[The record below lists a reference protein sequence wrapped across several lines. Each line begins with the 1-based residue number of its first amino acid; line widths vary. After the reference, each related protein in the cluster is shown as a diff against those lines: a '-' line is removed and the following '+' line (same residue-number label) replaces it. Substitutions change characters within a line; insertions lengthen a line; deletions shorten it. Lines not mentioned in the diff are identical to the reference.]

1 MSELNTPLSLSLL
14 RKTNKRL
21 SVAGATRASLL
32 ASTSSRSTGLFDP
45 LGSGSKRRSLLLT
58 PALNKRRNSSTYQP
72 PSSQPSSQVN
82 SQQPH
87 SQTQSVTR
95 HDSRPL
101 RDRNYQVLIQQEIH
115 DFLSA
120 NKFELEMNHPLTAK
134 TLRQPTQKDFV
145 LIFQFLYGKIDPNY
159 RFTKS
164 VETEVFVLLKVLN
177 YPYLDGINRSQIS
190 AVGGHNWPAFLGMIY
205 WLVKVSVSLLSFTED
220 EFISPEDDV
229 DRIFIDFAMKAYTS
243 FIDGNED
250 YSAFV
255 AEAQERVKATD
266 EELDKQL
273 AELAELN
280 TSLLADFAKLRGEMR
295 NLEDSEKKSKALES
309 DLVKFKAYIETMESR
324 KVKWN
329 EVIGKIEDELKSS
342 ELELKELE
350 KAKKELERTIS
361 DKGFSIKDIDGLNL
375 ERDKVSK
382 ATDITNNKIEE
393 LRNQLQ
399 SKNIDLS
406 KNYQSLQNFVKQYNN
421 TIYKMQSPKY
431 NFELKLNDSI
441 INEGRAFSPR
451 EILDKALKEEKI
463 ELLKYRTEINSQVH
477 QNQDE
482 CIKLQE
488 QSDLIRESI
497 LDQLELV
504 ENLEAKLVA
513 DKSTHEELYE
523 TMLNDGAK
531 YTTQIERLQRELT
544 NIKINTNQGFI
555 EVENK
560 FQNKSIEYDEL
571 NHDLFKEKSILHD
584 KIQRIIEFTINF
596 KVSIQLNL
604 EDLDFLAMS
613 ELDGDTQVPAGE
625 RPA

>member
-14 RKTNKRL
+14 RKTSKRL

-32 ASTSSRSTGLFDP
+32 ASTSARNTGLFDP
-45 LGSGSKRRSLLLT
+45 LGLGSKRRSLLST

-82 SQQPH
+82 SQQPN
-87 SQTQSVTR
+87 SQTQSLAR

-101 RDRNYQVLIQQEIH
+101 RDRNYQALIQQEIQ
-115 DFLSA
+115 DFLTA

-164 VETEVFVLLKVLN
+164 VEAEVFVLLKVLS

-205 WLVKVSVSLLSFTED
+205 WLVKVNVSLLEFSDD
-220 EFISPEDDV
+220 ELISPEEDL
-229 DRIFIDFAMKAYTS
+229 DRIFIEYIMKAYKS
-243 FIDGNED
+243 FIERNED
-250 YSAFV
+250 YSAYFDDMN
-255 AEAQERVKATD
+255 ERFKNANEDFARHLD
-266 EELDKQL
+266 ELS
-273 AELAELN
+273 ELN
-280 TSLLADFAKLRGEMR
+280 ASLTAEFDKLRSEMQ
-295 NLEDSEKKSKALES
+295 NLEDSEKKSKALEN
-309 DLVKFKAYIETMESR
+309 DLIKFKAYIDTMEAR
-324 KVKWN
+324 KLKWA
-329 EVIGKIEDELKSS
+329 EVLGKIQDELASS

-350 KAKKELERTIS
+350 KAKNDLEKTIN
-361 DKGFSIKDIDGLNL
+361 DKGFSIKDIDGLNV
-375 ERDKVSK
+375 ERDRVSK
-382 ATDITNNKIEE
+382 ATDTTNNKIEE

-399 SKNIDLS
+399 SKDIDLS

-431 NFELKLNDSI
+431 SFELKLNDSI
-441 INEGRAFSPR
+441 VNEAKAFSPR
-451 EILDKALKEEKI
+451 EILDKSLKEEKI
-463 ELLKYRTEINSQVH
+463 ELLKYRTEINSQIH

-482 CIKLQE
+482 SIKLQE

-497 LDQLELV
+497 LDQSELV

-513 DKSTHEELYE
+513 DKSTHEELYD

-584 KIQRIIEFTINF
+584 KIQRVIEFTINF
-596 KVSIQLNL
+596 KLSIQLNL
-604 EDLDFLAMS
+604 EDLDFLATT
-613 ELDGDTQVPAGE
+613 ELDNEKHPPLGEPPA
-625 RPA
+625 